1 MEAALVLLRMLAVLP
16 DARRSAWLKACRQPW
31 MARAAGCCGQC
42 LLLSTHHSSAGGLQ
56 PSMVLAVL
64 LYSQVAKVD
73 ELSKLHKE
81 RRKHQ
86 LALQTGRPEKR
97 RSGKDRDG
105 KRKRRKGSG
114 SDSGS
119 GSSGSESSG
128 SGSGS
133 SDSGSGSESESEE
146 ERGRRKGG
154 KRRRSRSRSKE
165 RSGKRGRS
173 RSRSKERSGK
183 RGRKEKRSSK
193 DKKRGSKEK
202 KKKREREKKAKKERR
217 EKDKAKAKVG
227 AGRLLGC
234 RGDWLGGRDE
244 LDLRNRQLLARRVA
258 GKRGVAGDA
267 CPGCLPACCLH
278 AQRPG
283 QHTQH
288 GLLLPNTWPP
298 GLGCT
303 PSTGVPSTCRAA
315 AGQHHWPSAKH
326 HGSLAPSL
334 PCAAAPP
341 TRADGRHWAGVR
353 QVRHHPGDGHVLQAP
368 RVPAVGHRGA
378 LLLLWGFCS
387 CSWGHLSAC

>member
-1 MEAALVLLRMLAVLP
+1 MEAALVLLRVLVVLP

-31 MARAAGCCGQC
+31 IARAAGCCGQC

-73 ELSKLHKE
+73 ELSRLHKE

-146 ERGRRKGG
+146 QQGRRKGG
-154 KRRRSRSRSKE
+154 KRR
-165 RSGKRGRS
+165 RS

-217 EKDKAKAKVG
+217 EKGKAKAKVG

-234 RGDWLGGRDE
+234 RGLAGWL
-244 LDLRNRQLLARRVA
+244 RRI
-258 GKRGVAGDA
+258 G
-267 CPGCLPACCLH
+267 PAK
-278 AQRPG
+278 Q
-283 QHTQH
+283 
-288 GLLLPNTWPP
+288 
-298 GLGCT
+298 
-303 PSTGVPSTCRAA
+303 AA
-315 AGQHHWPSAKH
+315 AGQ
-326 HGSLAPSL
+326 
-334 PCAAAPP
+334 
-341 TRADGRHWAGVR
+341 
-353 QVRHHPGDGHVLQAP
+353 
-368 RVPAVGHRGA
+368 VGGWEA
-378 LLLLWGFCS
+378 WCG
-387 CSWGHLSAC
+387 G